1 MMTNKDLR
9 RFARERWRKFW
20 PTVLAAFV
28 LLFSVYIA
36 LAMGFSFVLSPFL
49 LTSFLPGIEEL
60 RRGISLSISGILLA
74 LLGFVLVM
82 YLIITSFSILYMALK
97 SIRGQKLS
105 PFDIFYTLRPEN
117 YPMQLRVLAYSLLY
131 TAIPWLFSFMTFFL
145 FGSSANNPI
154 LSMAEEVFFNVLIG
168 VFLMFFLCTPFL
180 LLETK
185 SIGLIDAMKKSAE
198 WMKPER
204 ARFFRHVLY
213 FLGLRLIANVLAE
226 MWGYIL
232 ENSILPGFFLMCFFL
247 LFLSPYYILVQA
259 AFYQD
264 ILSKKKTEQERS
276 EVQSGA
282 QEEREEETQAA
293 VEAETKEEPG
303 LVVEEERKAES
314 PEFEANPKPEVE
326 PKPEADVEPQAA
338 VEAEPKEEPGLA
350 VEEEP
355 EEEPKTAV
363 AGEAEEEVQTIVEA
377 EDKAVSGEVSDEEP
391 KATAE
396 KELREDPKKEAKG
409 KPEEEPKEELSFEEA
424 RKRYTD
430 YKEEEE
436 S

>member
-1 MMTNKDLR
+1 MMKNKDLR

-74 LLGFVLVM
+74 LLVFVLVM

-117 YPMQLRVLAYSLLY
+117 YPMQIRILAYSLLY
-131 TAIPWLFSFMTFFL
+131 TAIPWLFSLLTFFL
-145 FGSSANNPI
+145 FGSSANNSV
-154 LSMAEEVFFNVLIG
+154 LSMLEEVFFNVVIG

-185 SIGLIDAMKKSAE
+185 SMGLIDAMKKSAE

-232 ENSILPGFFLMCFFL
+232 ENSILPGFFLMAFFL

-264 ILSKKKTEQERS
+264 ILSKKKMEQERS
-276 EVQSGA
+276 EVQS
-282 QEEREEETQAA
+282 
-293 VEAETKEEPG
+293 EA
-303 LVVEEERKAES
+303 
-314 PEFEANPKPEVE
+314 EVE
-326 PKPEADVEPQAA
+326 PQVA
-338 VEAEPKEEPGLA
+338 VAEEI
-350 VEEEP
+350 

-363 AGEAEEEVQTIVEA
+363 EEESKEEVQTIVEV
-377 EDKAVSGEVSDEEP
+377 EDKAVPEETSQEASKETSKETSETEPREVPKEEP
-391 KATAE
+391 K
-396 KELREDPKKEAKG
+396 KES
-409 KPEEEPKEELSFEEA
+409 EEEPKEELSFEEA

>member
-74 LLGFVLVM
+74 LLVFVLVM

-117 YPMQLRVLAYSLLY
+117 YPMQIRILTYSLLY
-131 TAIPWLFSFMTFFL
+131 TAIPWLFSLLTFFL
-145 FGSSANNPI
+145 FGSSANNSI
-154 LSMAEEVFFNVLIG
+154 LSMLEEVFFNVVIG

-185 SIGLIDAMKKSAE
+185 SMGLIDAMKKSAE

-264 ILSKKKTEQERS
+264 ILSKKKMQEEERMAGAPESEADPKPEVELKSEADPKPEVELKSEADPKS
-276 EVQSGA
+276 EVELKSEA
-282 QEEREEETQAA
+282 DVESQAA
-293 VEAETKEEPG
+293 VEAETKE
-303 LVVEEERKAES
+303 
-314 PEFEANPKPEVE
+314 
-326 PKPEADVEPQAA
+326 D
-338 VEAEPKEEPGLA
+338 PGLA
-350 VEEEP
+350 VEAEP
-355 EEEPKTAV
+355 EEEPKA
-363 AGEAEEEVQTIVEA
+363 A
-377 EDKAVSGEVSDEEP
+377 
-391 KATAE
+391 AE
-396 KELREDPKKEAKG
+396 KELREDPKKEAKE

>member
-131 TAIPWLFSFMTFFL
+131 TAIPWIFSLMTFFL

-232 ENSILPGFFLMCFFL
+232 ENSILPGFFLMFFFL

-282 QEEREEETQAA
+282 QEEREEEPQAA
-293 VEAETKEEPG
+293 VEAETKEESG

-314 PEFEANPKPEVE
+314 PEFEVE
-326 PKPEADVEPQAA
+326 PKPEAELKSEADVEPQAA
-338 VEAEPKEEPGLA
+338 VEAETKEDPGLA
-350 VEEEP
+350 VEAEA
-355 EEEPKTAV
+355 EEEPKA
-363 AGEAEEEVQTIVEA
+363 AIEA
-377 EDKAVSGEVSDEEP
+377 EDKAVPGEVSEEEP

-396 KELREDPKKEAKG
+396 KELREDPKKEAKE

>member
-1 MMTNKDLR
+1 MMKNKDLR

-74 LLGFVLVM
+74 LLVFVLVM

-117 YPMQLRVLAYSLLY
+117 YPMQIRILAYSLLY
-131 TAIPWLFSFMTFFL
+131 TAIPWLFSLLAFFL
-145 FGSSANNPI
+145 FGSSANNSI
-154 LSMAEEVFFNVLIG
+154 LSMLEEVFFNVVIG

-276 EVQSGA
+276 EVQPEA
-282 QEEREEETQAA
+282 QEEREEE
-293 VEAETKEEPG
+293 PG
-303 LVVEEERKAES
+303 LVAEEERKAGAPES
-314 PEFEANPKPEVE
+314 EAE
-326 PKPEADVEPQAA
+326 PKPEAEVEPQVA
-338 VEAEPKEEPGLA
+338 VAEEI
-350 VEEEP
+350 

-363 AGEAEEEVQTIVEA
+363 EEESKEEVQTIVEV
-377 EDKAVSGEVSDEEP
+377 EDKAVPEETSQEAS
-391 KATAE
+391 KETSKETAE
-396 KELREDPKKEAKG
+396 KELREDPKKEAKE
-409 KPEEEPKEELSFEEA
+409 KPDEEPKEELSFEEA

>member
-74 LLGFVLVM
+74 LLVFVLVM

-117 YPMQLRVLAYSLLY
+117 YPMQIRILAYSLLY
-131 TAIPWLFSFMTFFL
+131 TAIPWLFSLLTFFL
-145 FGSSANNPI
+145 FGSSANNSV
-154 LSMAEEVFFNVLIG
+154 LSMLEEVFFNVVIG

-185 SIGLIDAMKKSAE
+185 SMGLIDAMKKSAE

-232 ENSILPGFFLMCFFL
+232 ENSILPGFFLMFFFL
-247 LFLSPYYILVQA
+247 FFLSPYYILVQA

-264 ILSKKKTEQERS
+264 ILSKKKM
-276 EVQSGA
+276 
-282 QEEREEETQAA
+282 QEEERMAGAPESEADPKPEVELKSEADPKSEAELKSEADVESQAA
-293 VEAETKEEPG
+293 VEAETKEDLG
-303 LVVEEERKAES
+303 LVVE
-314 PEFEANPKPEVE
+314 VE
-326 PKPEADVEPQAA
+326 P
-338 VEAEPKEEPGLA
+338 EEESKTA
-350 VEEEP
+350 VEEESK
-355 EEEPKTAV
+355 EVVQAV
-363 AGEAEEEVQTIVEA
+363 VEA
-377 EDKAVSGEVSDEEP
+377 EDKAVPEETSQEESKEVSETEPREVSKEE
-391 KATAE
+391 
-396 KELREDPKKEAKG
+396 PKKEA
-409 KPEEEPKEELSFEEA
+409 EEEPKEELSFEEA

>member
-74 LLGFVLVM
+74 LLVFVLVM

-117 YPMQLRVLAYSLLY
+117 YPMQIRILTYSLLY
-131 TAIPWLFSFMTFFL
+131 TAIPWLFSLLTFFL
-145 FGSSANNPI
+145 FGSSANNSI
-154 LSMAEEVFFNVLIG
+154 LSMLEEVFFNVVIG

-185 SIGLIDAMKKSAE
+185 SMGLSDA
-198 WMKPER
+198 MKPER

-264 ILSKKKTEQERS
+264 ILSKKKMEQERS
-276 EVQSGA
+276 EVQPEA
-282 QEEREEETQAA
+282 QKEREEE
-293 VEAETKEEPG
+293 PG
-303 LVVEEERKAES
+303 LIAEEERKAGAPES
-314 PEFEANPKPEVE
+314 EAE

-338 VEAEPKEEPGLA
+338 VEAEA
-350 VEEEP
+350 Q
-355 EEEPKTAV
+355 EEPKTAV
-363 AGEAEEEVQTIVEA
+363 EGESKEEVQVVVET
-377 EDKAVSGEVSDEEP
+377 EDKAVPEETLQEDFKEVSETEPREVPKEE
-391 KATAE
+391 
-396 KELREDPKKEAKG
+396 LKKES
-409 KPEEEPKEELSFEEA
+409 EEEPKEELSFEEA

>member
-105 PFDIFYTLRPEN
+105 PFDIFYTLRPEK

-131 TAIPWLFSFMTFFL
+131 TAIPWLFSLMTFFL

-232 ENSILPGFFLMCFFL
+232 ENSILPGFFLMFFFL

-264 ILSKKKTEQERS
+264 ILSKKKMEQERS
-276 EVQSGA
+276 EAQS
-282 QEEREEETQAA
+282 
-293 VEAETKEEPG
+293 
-303 LVVEEERKAES
+303 
-314 PEFEANPKPEVE
+314 
-326 PKPEADVEPQAA
+326 EADVEPQAA
-338 VEAEPKEEPGLA
+338 VEAEA
-350 VEEEP
+350 Q
-355 EEEPKTAV
+355 EEPKTAV
-363 AGEAEEEVQTIVEA
+363 EGESKEEVQVVVET
-377 EDKAVSGEVSDEEP
+377 EDKAVPEETLQEDFKEVSETEPREVPKEE
-391 KATAE
+391 
-396 KELREDPKKEAKG
+396 LKKES
-409 KPEEEPKEELSFEEA
+409 EEEPKEELSFEEA

>member
-1 MMTNKDLR
+1 MMKNKDLR

-74 LLGFVLVM
+74 LLVFVLVM

-145 FGSSANNPI
+145 FGSSANNSI
-154 LSMAEEVFFNVLIG
+154 LSIAEEVFFNVLIG

-213 FLGLRLIANVLAE
+213 FLGLRLVANVLAE

-232 ENSILPGFFLMCFFL
+232 ENSILPGFFLMAFFL

-276 EVQSGA
+276 EVQPEA
-282 QEEREEETQAA
+282 QEEREEE
-293 VEAETKEEPG
+293 PG
-303 LVVEEERKAES
+303 LVAEEERKAGAPES
-314 PEFEANPKPEVE
+314 
-326 PKPEADVEPQAA
+326 
-338 VEAEPKEEPGLA
+338 EAEPKVAIETETQ
-350 VEEEP
+350 
-355 EEEPKTAV
+355 EEPKTAV
-363 AGEAEEEVQTIVEA
+363 EGESKEEVQAVVEA
-377 EDKAVSGEVSDEEP
+377 EDKAVPGEVSDEEP
-391 KATAE
+391 KATSE
-396 KELREDPKKEAKG
+396 TEPREVPKEELKKKS
-409 KPEEEPKEELSFEEA
+409 EEEPKEELSFEEA

>member
-28 LLFSVYIA
+28 LLFSIYIA

-74 LLGFVLVM
+74 LLVFVLVM

-117 YPMQLRVLAYSLLY
+117 YPMQIRILAYSLLY
-131 TAIPWLFSFMTFFL
+131 TAIPWLFSLLTFFL
-145 FGSSANNPI
+145 FGSSANNSI
-154 LSMAEEVFFNVLIG
+154 LSMLEEVFFNVVIG

-185 SIGLIDAMKKSAE
+185 SMGLIDAMKKSAE

-232 ENSILPGFFLMCFFL
+232 ENSILPGFFLMFFFL

-276 EVQSGA
+276 EVQPEA
-282 QEEREEETQAA
+282 QEEREEE
-293 VEAETKEEPG
+293 PG
-303 LVVEEERKAES
+303 LIAEEERKAGAPES
-314 PEFEANPKPEVE
+314 EAE
-326 PKPEADVEPQAA
+326 PKPEAEVEPQVV
-338 VEAEPKEEPGLA
+338 VE
-350 VEEEP
+350 
-355 EEEPKTAV
+355 T
-363 AGEAEEEVQTIVEA
+363 
-377 EDKAVSGEVSDEEP
+377 EDKAVPEETLQEAS
-391 KATAE
+391 KETSKE
-396 KELREDPKKEAKG
+396 TSETELREDPKKEAKE

>member
-105 PFDIFYTLRPEN
+105 PFDIFYTLRPEK

-131 TAIPWLFSFMTFFL
+131 TAIPWLFSLMTFFL

-232 ENSILPGFFLMCFFL
+232 ENSILPGFFLMFFFL

-264 ILSKKKTEQERS
+264 ILSKKKMEQERS
-276 EVQSGA
+276 EVQPEA
-282 QEEREEETQAA
+282 QEEREEDPQAA
-293 VEAETKEEPG
+293 VEEETKEEPE

-314 PEFEANPKPEVE
+314 PEFEVEPKPEVE
-326 PKPEADVEPQAA
+326 LKSEVDPKPEVELKSEADPKSEVELKSEADVESQAA
-338 VEAEPKEEPGLA
+338 VEEETKEDPGLA
-350 VEEEP
+350 V
-355 EEEPKTAV
+355 
-363 AGEAEEEVQTIVEA
+363 
-377 EDKAVSGEVSDEEP
+377 
-391 KATAE
+391 
-396 KELREDPKKEAKG
+396 
-409 KPEEEPKEELSFEEA
+409 EEEPKEELSFEEA

>member
-74 LLGFVLVM
+74 LLVFVLVM

-117 YPMQLRVLAYSLLY
+117 YPMQIRILAYSLLY
-131 TAIPWLFSFMTFFL
+131 TAIPWLFSLLTFFL
-145 FGSSANNPI
+145 FGSSANNSI
-154 LSMAEEVFFNVLIG
+154 LSMLEEVFFNVVIG

-185 SIGLIDAMKKSAE
+185 SMGLIDAMKKSAE

-264 ILSKKKTEQERS
+264 ILSKKKMEQERS
-276 EVQSGA
+276 EVQPEA
-282 QEEREEETQAA
+282 QKEREEE
-293 VEAETKEEPG
+293 PG
-303 LVVEEERKAES
+303 LIAEEERKAGAPES
-314 PEFEANPKPEVE
+314 EAE
-326 PKPEADVEPQAA
+326 PKPEAEVEPQVA
-338 VEAEPKEEPGLA
+338 VAEEI
-350 VEEEP
+350 

-363 AGEAEEEVQTIVEA
+363 EEESKEEVQTIVEV
-377 EDKAVSGEVSDEEP
+377 EDKAVPEETSQEASKETSKETSETEPREVPKEEP
-391 KATAE
+391 K
-396 KELREDPKKEAKG
+396 KES
-409 KPEEEPKEELSFEEA
+409 EEEPKEELSFEEA

>member
-74 LLGFVLVM
+74 LLGFVLLM

-131 TAIPWLFSFMTFFL
+131 TAIPWLFSLMTFFL

-185 SIGLIDAMKKSAE
+185 TIGLIDAMKKSAE

-204 ARFFRHVLY
+204 TRFFRHVLY

-232 ENSILPGFFLMCFFL
+232 ENSILPGFFLMFFFL

-264 ILSKKKTEQERS
+264 ILSKKKMQ
-276 EVQSGA
+276 
-282 QEEREEETQAA
+282 
-293 VEAETKEEPG
+293 
-303 LVVEEERKAES
+303 EEERMVGGPESEAE
-314 PEFEANPKPEVE
+314 PKPEVE
-326 PKPEADVEPQAA
+326 LKSEADVEPQAA
-338 VEAEPKEEPGLA
+338 VEAEPKDDPGLV
-350 VEEEP
+350 VEAEP
-355 EEEPKTAV
+355 EEEPKA
-363 AGEAEEEVQTIVEA
+363 AIEA
-377 EDKAVSGEVSDEEP
+377 EDKAVPGEVSDEEP

-396 KELREDPKKEAKG
+396 KELREDPKKEAKE

>member
-105 PFDIFYTLRPEN
+105 PFDIFFTLRPEN

-145 FGSSANNPI
+145 FGSSANNSI
-154 LSMAEEVFFNVLIG
+154 LSMLEEVFFNVVIG

-185 SIGLIDAMKKSAE
+185 SMGLIDAMKKSAE

-264 ILSKKKTEQERS
+264 ILSKKKMEQERS
-276 EVQSGA
+276 EVQPEA
-282 QEEREEETQAA
+282 QKEREEE
-293 VEAETKEEPG
+293 PG
-303 LVVEEERKAES
+303 LIAEEERKAGAPES
-314 PEFEANPKPEVE
+314 EAE
-326 PKPEADVEPQAA
+326 PKPEAEVEPQVA
-338 VEAEPKEEPGLA
+338 VAEEI
-350 VEEEP
+350 

-363 AGEAEEEVQTIVEA
+363 EEESKEEVQTIVEV
-377 EDKAVSGEVSDEEP
+377 EDKAVPEETSQEASKETSKETSETEPREVPKEEP
-391 KATAE
+391 K
-396 KELREDPKKEAKG
+396 KES
-409 KPEEEPKEELSFEEA
+409 EEEPKEELSFEEA

>member
-74 LLGFVLVM
+74 LLVFVLVM

-131 TAIPWLFSFMTFFL
+131 TAIPWLFSLLTFFL
-145 FGSSANNPI
+145 FGSSANSPI
-154 LSMAEEVFFNVLIG
+154 LSIAEEVFFNVVIG

-185 SIGLIDAMKKSAE
+185 SMGLIDAMKKSAE

-232 ENSILPGFFLMCFFL
+232 ENSILPGFFLMFFFL

-264 ILSKKKTEQERS
+264 ILSKKKMEQERS
-276 EVQSGA
+276 EAQSEA
-282 QEEREEETQAA
+282 QEEREEE
-293 VEAETKEEPG
+293 PG
-303 LVVEEERKAES
+303 LVAEEERKAGAPES
-314 PEFEANPKPEVE
+314 EAE
-326 PKPEADVEPQAA
+326 PKPEAEVEPQVA
-338 VEAEPKEEPGLA
+338 VAEEI
-350 VEEEP
+350 

-363 AGEAEEEVQTIVEA
+363 EEESKEEVQTIVEV
-377 EDKAVSGEVSDEEP
+377 EDKAVPEETSQEESKEVSETEPREVSKEE
-391 KATAE
+391 
-396 KELREDPKKEAKG
+396 PKKEA
-409 KPEEEPKEELSFEEA
+409 EEEPKEELSFEEA

>member
-1 MMTNKDLR
+1 MKNKDLR

-117 YPMQLRVLAYSLLY
+117 YPMQIRILAYSLLY
-131 TAIPWLFSFMTFFL
+131 TAIPWLFSLLTFFL
-145 FGSSANNPI
+145 FGSSANNSI
-154 LSMAEEVFFNVLIG
+154 LSMLEEVFFNVVIG

-185 SIGLIDAMKKSAE
+185 SMGLIDAMKKSAE

-232 ENSILPGFFLMCFFL
+232 ENSILPGFFLMFFFL

-264 ILSKKKTEQERS
+264 ILSKKKMEQERS
-276 EVQSGA
+276 EVQPEA
-282 QEEREEETQAA
+282 QEEREEE
-293 VEAETKEEPG
+293 PG
-303 LVVEEERKAES
+303 LVAEEERKAGAPES
-314 PEFEANPKPEVE
+314 
-326 PKPEADVEPQAA
+326 
-338 VEAEPKEEPGLA
+338 EAEPKVAIETETQ
-350 VEEEP
+350 
-355 EEEPKTAV
+355 EEPKTAV
-363 AGEAEEEVQTIVEA
+363 EEESKEVVQAVVEA
-377 EDKAVSGEVSDEEP
+377 EDKAVPEETSQEASKEIAETEPREVPKEEP
-391 KATAE
+391 K
-396 KELREDPKKEAKG
+396 KES
-409 KPEEEPKEELSFEEA
+409 EEEPKEELSFEEA

>member
-1 MMTNKDLR
+1 MMKNKDLR

-74 LLGFVLVM
+74 LLVFVLVM

-131 TAIPWLFSFMTFFL
+131 TAIPWLFSLLTFFL
-145 FGSSANNPI
+145 FGSSANNSI

-180 LLETK
+180 LLESK

-232 ENSILPGFFLMCFFL
+232 ENSILPGFFLMFFFL
-247 LFLSPYYILVQA
+247 FFLSPYYILVQA

-264 ILSKKKTEQERS
+264 ILSKKKMEQERS
-276 EVQSGA
+276 EAQS
-282 QEEREEETQAA
+282 
-293 VEAETKEEPG
+293 
-303 LVVEEERKAES
+303 
-314 PEFEANPKPEVE
+314 
-326 PKPEADVEPQAA
+326 EADVEPRAA
-338 VEAEPKEEPGLA
+338 VAEEIQ
-350 VEEEP
+350 
-355 EEEPKTAV
+355 EEPKTAV
-363 AGEAEEEVQTIVEA
+363 EGESKEEVQVVVEA
-377 EDKAVSGEVSDEEP
+377 EDKAVPEETSQEDFKEVSETELREVPKEESKKELKKEFEEEP
-391 KATAE
+391 KE
-396 KELREDPKKEAKG
+396 ELKKES
-409 KPEEEPKEELSFEEA
+409 EEEPKEELSFEEA

>member
-74 LLGFVLVM
+74 LLVFVLVM

-145 FGSSANNPI
+145 FGSSANNSI

-185 SIGLIDAMKKSAE
+185 SMGLIDAMKKSAE

-213 FLGLRLIANVLAE
+213 FLGLRLIANVLGE

-232 ENSILPGFFLMCFFL
+232 ENSILPGFFLMFFFL

-276 EVQSGA
+276 DVQS
-282 QEEREEETQAA
+282 
-293 VEAETKEEPG
+293 EA
-303 LVVEEERKAES
+303 
-314 PEFEANPKPEVE
+314 EVE
-326 PKPEADVEPQAA
+326 PQVA
-338 VEAEPKEEPGLA
+338 VAEEI
-350 VEEEP
+350 

-363 AGEAEEEVQTIVEA
+363 EEESKEEVQTIVEV
-377 EDKAVSGEVSDEEP
+377 EDKAVPEETSQEESKEVSETEPREVSKEE
-391 KATAE
+391 
-396 KELREDPKKEAKG
+396 PKKEAEEEPK
-409 KPEEEPKEELSFEEA
+409 KESEEEPKEELSFEEA

>member
-36 LAMGFSFVLSPFL
+36 LAM
-49 LTSFLPGIEEL
+49 SFLPGIEEL

-105 PFDIFYTLRPEN
+105 PFDIFFTLRPEN

-145 FGSSANNPI
+145 FGSSANNSI

-232 ENSILPGFFLMCFFL
+232 ENSILPGFFLMSFFL

-264 ILSKKKTEQERS
+264 ILSKKKMQ
-276 EVQSGA
+276 
-282 QEEREEETQAA
+282 
-293 VEAETKEEPG
+293 
-303 LVVEEERKAES
+303 EEERMAGAPES
-314 PEFEANPKPEVE
+314 EADPKPEVE
-326 PKPEADVEPQAA
+326 LKSETDPKPEV
-338 VEAEPKEEPGLA
+338 
-350 VEEEP
+350 
-355 EEEPKTAV
+355 
-363 AGEAEEEVQTIVEA
+363 
-377 EDKAVSGEVSDEEP
+377 
-391 KATAE
+391 
-396 KELREDPKKEAKG
+396 
-409 KPEEEPKEELSFEEA
+409 
-424 RKRYTD
+424 
-430 YKEEEE
+430 
-436 S
+436 

>member
-74 LLGFVLVM
+74 LLVFVLVM

-117 YPMQLRVLAYSLLY
+117 YPMQIRILTYSLLY
-131 TAIPWLFSFMTFFL
+131 TAIPWLFSLLTFFL
-145 FGSSANNPI
+145 FGSSANNSI
-154 LSMAEEVFFNVLIG
+154 LSMLEEVFFNVVIG

-185 SIGLIDAMKKSAE
+185 SMGLIDAMKKSAE

-264 ILSKKKTEQERS
+264 ILSKKKMEQERS
-276 EVQSGA
+276 EVQPEA
-282 QEEREEETQAA
+282 QKEREEE
-293 VEAETKEEPG
+293 PG
-303 LVVEEERKAES
+303 LIAEEERKAGAPES
-314 PEFEANPKPEVE
+314 EAE
-326 PKPEADVEPQAA
+326 PKPEAEVEPQVA
-338 VEAEPKEEPGLA
+338 VAEEI
-350 VEEEP
+350 

-363 AGEAEEEVQTIVEA
+363 EEESKEVVQAVVEA
-377 EDKAVSGEVSDEEP
+377 EDKAVPEETSQEASKEIAETELREVPKEEP
-391 KATAE
+391 K
-396 KELREDPKKEAKG
+396 KES
-409 KPEEEPKEELSFEEA
+409 EEEPKEELSFEEA

>member
-1 MMTNKDLR
+1 MMKNKDLR

-74 LLGFVLVM
+74 LLVFVLVM

-117 YPMQLRVLAYSLLY
+117 YPMQIRILTYSLLY
-131 TAIPWLFSFMTFFL
+131 TAIPWLFSLLTFFL
-145 FGSSANNPI
+145 FGSSANNSI
-154 LSMAEEVFFNVLIG
+154 LSMLEEVFFNVVIG

-185 SIGLIDAMKKSAE
+185 SMGLIDAMKKSAE

-264 ILSKKKTEQERS
+264 ILSKKKMEQERS
-276 EVQSGA
+276 EVQPEA
-282 QEEREEETQAA
+282 QKEREEE
-293 VEAETKEEPG
+293 PG
-303 LVVEEERKAES
+303 LIAEEERKAGAPES
-314 PEFEANPKPEVE
+314 EAE
-326 PKPEADVEPQAA
+326 PKPEAEVEPQVA
-338 VEAEPKEEPGLA
+338 VAEEI
-350 VEEEP
+350 

-363 AGEAEEEVQTIVEA
+363 EEESKEEVQTIVEA
-377 EDKAVSGEVSDEEP
+377 EDKAVPEETSQEASKETSKETSETEPREVPKEEP
-391 KATAE
+391 K
-396 KELREDPKKEAKG
+396 KES
-409 KPEEEPKEELSFEEA
+409 EEEPKEELSFEEA

>member
-117 YPMQLRVLAYSLLY
+117 YPMQIRILAYSLLY
-131 TAIPWLFSFMTFFL
+131 TAIPWLFSLLTFFL
-145 FGSSANNPI
+145 FGSSANNSI
-154 LSMAEEVFFNVLIG
+154 LSMLEEVFFNVVIG

-185 SIGLIDAMKKSAE
+185 SMGLIDAMKKSAE

-232 ENSILPGFFLMCFFL
+232 ENSILPGFFLMFFFL

-264 ILSKKKTEQERS
+264 ILSKKKMEQERS
-276 EVQSGA
+276 EVQSEA
-282 QEEREEETQAA
+282 QEEREEE
-293 VEAETKEEPG
+293 PG
-303 LVVEEERKAES
+303 LVAEEERKAGAPES
-314 PEFEANPKPEVE
+314 EAEVE
-326 PKPEADVEPQAA
+326 PQVA
-338 VEAEPKEEPGLA
+338 VAEEI
-350 VEEEP
+350 

-363 AGEAEEEVQTIVEA
+363 EEESKEEVQEVVEA
-377 EDKAVSGEVSDEEP
+377 EDKAVPEETSQEASKETSKETSETEPREVPKEEP
-391 KATAE
+391 K
-396 KELREDPKKEAKG
+396 KES
-409 KPEEEPKEELSFEEA
+409 EEEPKEELSFEEA

>member
-131 TAIPWLFSFMTFFL
+131 TAIPWLFSLMTFFL

-232 ENSILPGFFLMCFFL
+232 ENSILPGFFLMFFFL

-264 ILSKKKTEQERS
+264 ILSKKKM
-276 EVQSGA
+276 
-282 QEEREEETQAA
+282 QEEERMAGASESEADPKPEVELKSEADPKSEAELKSEADVESQAA
-293 VEAETKEEPG
+293 VEAETKEDLG
-303 LVVEEERKAES
+303 LVVE
-314 PEFEANPKPEVE
+314 V
-326 PKPEADVEPQAA
+326 
-338 VEAEPKEEPGLA
+338 
-350 VEEEP
+350 EP
-355 EEEPKTAV
+355 EEEPKA
-363 AGEAEEEVQTIVEA
+363 AIEA
-377 EDKAVSGEVSDEEP
+377 EDKAVPGEVSDEEP

-396 KELREDPKKEAKG
+396 KELREAPKKEAKE

>member
-1 MMTNKDLR
+1 MMKNKDLR

-74 LLGFVLVM
+74 LLVFVLVM

-145 FGSSANNPI
+145 FGSSANNSI

-232 ENSILPGFFLMCFFL
+232 ENSILPGFFLMFFFL

-264 ILSKKKTEQERS
+264 ILSKKKMEQERS
-276 EVQSGA
+276 EVQPEA
-282 QEEREEETQAA
+282 QEEREEE
-293 VEAETKEEPG
+293 PG
-303 LVVEEERKAES
+303 LIAEEERKAGAPES
-314 PEFEANPKPEVE
+314 EAE
-326 PKPEADVEPQAA
+326 PKPEAEVEPQA
-338 VEAEPKEEPGLA
+338 V
-350 VEEEP
+350 
-355 EEEPKTAV
+355 
-363 AGEAEEEVQTIVEA
+363 VEA
-377 EDKAVSGEVSDEEP
+377 EDKAVPEETSQEESKEVSETEPREVSKEE
-391 KATAE
+391 
-396 KELREDPKKEAKG
+396 PKKEA
-409 KPEEEPKEELSFEEA
+409 EEEPKEELSFEEA

>member
-1 MMTNKDLR
+1 MMKNKDLR

-145 FGSSANNPI
+145 FGSSANNSI

-232 ENSILPGFFLMCFFL
+232 ENSILPGFFLMFFFL

-264 ILSKKKTEQERS
+264 ILSKKKMEQERS
-276 EVQSGA
+276 EVQPEA
-282 QEEREEETQAA
+282 QEEREEE
-293 VEAETKEEPG
+293 PG
-303 LVVEEERKAES
+303 LIAEEERKAGAPES
-314 PEFEANPKPEVE
+314 EAE
-326 PKPEADVEPQAA
+326 PKPEAEVEPQA
-338 VEAEPKEEPGLA
+338 V
-350 VEEEP
+350 
-355 EEEPKTAV
+355 
-363 AGEAEEEVQTIVEA
+363 VEA
-377 EDKAVSGEVSDEEP
+377 EDKAVPEETSQEESKEVSETEPREVSKEE
-391 KATAE
+391 
-396 KELREDPKKEAKG
+396 PKKEA
-409 KPEEEPKEELSFEEA
+409 EEEPKEELSFEEA

>member
-28 LLFSVYIA
+28 LLFSIYIA

-117 YPMQLRVLAYSLLY
+117 YPMQIRILAYSLLY
-131 TAIPWLFSFMTFFL
+131 TAIPWLFSLLTFFL
-145 FGSSANNPI
+145 FGSSANNSI
-154 LSMAEEVFFNVLIG
+154 LSMLEEVFFNVVIG

-185 SIGLIDAMKKSAE
+185 SMGLIDAMKKSAE

-232 ENSILPGFFLMCFFL
+232 ENSILPGFFLMFFFL

-264 ILSKKKTEQERS
+264 ILSKKKMEQERS
-276 EVQSGA
+276 EVQSEA
-282 QEEREEETQAA
+282 QEEREEE
-293 VEAETKEEPG
+293 PG
-303 LVVEEERKAES
+303 LVAEEERKAGAPES
-314 PEFEANPKPEVE
+314 
-326 PKPEADVEPQAA
+326 
-338 VEAEPKEEPGLA
+338 EAEPKVAIETETQ
-350 VEEEP
+350 
-355 EEEPKTAV
+355 EEPKTAV
-363 AGEAEEEVQTIVEA
+363 EGESKEEVQVVVET
-377 EDKAVSGEVSDEEP
+377 EDKAVPEETLQEDFKEVSETEPREVSKEEH
-391 KATAE
+391 
-396 KELREDPKKEAKG
+396 KKES
-409 KPEEEPKEELSFEEA
+409 EEEPKEELSFEEA

>member
-1 MMTNKDLR
+1 MMKNKDLR

-74 LLGFVLVM
+74 LLVFVLVM

-145 FGSSANNPI
+145 FGSSANNSI

-264 ILSKKKTEQERS
+264 ILSKKKMEQERS
-276 EVQSGA
+276 EVQSEA
-282 QEEREEETQAA
+282 QEEREED
-293 VEAETKEEPG
+293 PG
-303 LVVEEERKAES
+303 LVAEEERKAE
-314 PEFEANPKPEVE
+314 AEVE
-326 PKPEADVEPQAA
+326 PQVA
-338 VEAEPKEEPGLA
+338 VAEEI
-350 VEEEP
+350 

-363 AGEAEEEVQTIVEA
+363 EEESKEVVQAVVEA
-377 EDKAVSGEVSDEEP
+377 EDKAVPEETSQEASKEIAETEPREVPKEEP
-391 KATAE
+391 K
-396 KELREDPKKEAKG
+396 KES
-409 KPEEEPKEELSFEEA
+409 EEEPKEELSFEEA

>member
-131 TAIPWLFSFMTFFL
+131 TAIPWLFSLMTFFL

-154 LSMAEEVFFNVLIG
+154 LSMVEEVFFNVLIG

-185 SIGLIDAMKKSAE
+185 SMGLIDAMKKSAE

-232 ENSILPGFFLMCFFL
+232 ENSILPGFFLMFFFL
-247 LFLSPYYILVQA
+247 FFLSPYYILVQA

-264 ILSKKKTEQERS
+264 ILSKKKMEQERS
-276 EVQSGA
+276 EAQSEA
-282 QEEREEETQAA
+282 QEEREED
-293 VEAETKEEPG
+293 PG
-303 LVVEEERKAES
+303 LVAEEERKAEA
-314 PEFEANPKPEVE
+314 PESEAE
-326 PKPEADVEPQAA
+326 VEPQAA
-338 VEAEPKEEPGLA
+338 VEAEA
-350 VEEEP
+350 Q
-355 EEEPKTAV
+355 EEPKTAV
-363 AGEAEEEVQTIVEA
+363 EGESKEEPQVVVET
-377 EDKAVSGEVSDEEP
+377 EDKAVPEETLQEDFKEVSETEPREIPKEES
-391 KATAE
+391 KKE
-396 KELREDPKKEAKG
+396 SEEESKKELKKES
-409 KPEEEPKEELSFEEA
+409 EEEPKEELSFEEA

>member
-74 LLGFVLVM
+74 LLVFVLVM

-117 YPMQLRVLAYSLLY
+117 YPMQIRILTYSLLY
-131 TAIPWLFSFMTFFL
+131 TAIPWLFSLLTFFL
-145 FGSSANNPI
+145 FGSSANNSI
-154 LSMAEEVFFNVLIG
+154 LSMLEEVFFNVVIG

-185 SIGLIDAMKKSAE
+185 SMGLIDAMKKSAE

-264 ILSKKKTEQERS
+264 ILSKKKMEQERS
-276 EVQSGA
+276 EVQPEA
-282 QEEREEETQAA
+282 QKEREEE
-293 VEAETKEEPG
+293 PG
-303 LVVEEERKAES
+303 LIAEEERKAGAPES
-314 PEFEANPKPEVE
+314 EAE
-326 PKPEADVEPQAA
+326 PKPEAEVEPQVA
-338 VEAEPKEEPGLA
+338 VAEEI
-350 VEEEP
+350 

-363 AGEAEEEVQTIVEA
+363 EEESKEEVQTIVEA
-377 EDKAVSGEVSDEEP
+377 EDKAVPEETSQEASKETSKETSETEPREVPKEEP
-391 KATAE
+391 K
-396 KELREDPKKEAKG
+396 KES
-409 KPEEEPKEELSFEEA
+409 EEEPKEELSFEEA

>member
-1 MMTNKDLR
+1 MMKNKDLR

-117 YPMQLRVLAYSLLY
+117 YPMQIRILAYSLLY
-131 TAIPWLFSFMTFFL
+131 TAIPWLFSLLTFFL
-145 FGSSANNPI
+145 FGSSANNSI
-154 LSMAEEVFFNVLIG
+154 LSMLEEVFFNVVIG

-232 ENSILPGFFLMCFFL
+232 ENSILPGFFLMFFFL

-276 EVQSGA
+276 EVQPEA
-282 QEEREEETQAA
+282 QEEREEE
-293 VEAETKEEPG
+293 PG
-303 LVVEEERKAES
+303 LIAEEERKAGAPES
-314 PEFEANPKPEVE
+314 
-326 PKPEADVEPQAA
+326 
-338 VEAEPKEEPGLA
+338 EAEPKVAIETETQ
-350 VEEEP
+350 
-355 EEEPKTAV
+355 EEPKTAV
-363 AGEAEEEVQTIVEA
+363 EEESKEVVQAVVEA
-377 EDKAVSGEVSDEEP
+377 EDKAVPEETSQEESKEVSETEPREVSKEE
-391 KATAE
+391 
-396 KELREDPKKEAKG
+396 PKKEA
-409 KPEEEPKEELSFEEA
+409 EEEPKEELSFEEA

>member
-1 MMTNKDLR
+1 MMKNKDLR

-74 LLGFVLVM
+74 LLGFVLLM

-117 YPMQLRVLAYSLLY
+117 YPMQIRILAYSLLY
-131 TAIPWLFSFMTFFL
+131 TAIPWLFSLLTFFL
-145 FGSSANNPI
+145 FGSSANNSI
-154 LSMAEEVFFNVLIG
+154 LSMLEEVFFNVVIG

-185 SIGLIDAMKKSAE
+185 SMGLIDAMKKSAE

-232 ENSILPGFFLMCFFL
+232 ENSILPGFFLMFFFL

-264 ILSKKKTEQERS
+264 ILSKKKMEQERS
-276 EVQSGA
+276 EVQPEA
-282 QEEREEETQAA
+282 QEEREEE
-293 VEAETKEEPG
+293 PG
-303 LVVEEERKAES
+303 LIAEEERKAGAPES
-314 PEFEANPKPEVE
+314 EAE
-326 PKPEADVEPQAA
+326 PKPEAEVEPQVA
-338 VEAEPKEEPGLA
+338 VAEEI
-350 VEEEP
+350 
-355 EEEPKTAV
+355 EEEPK
-363 AGEAEEEVQTIVEA
+363 
-377 EDKAVSGEVSDEEP
+377 
-391 KATAE
+391 
-396 KELREDPKKEAKG
+396 KES
-409 KPEEEPKEELSFEEA
+409 EEEPKEELSFEEA

>member
-74 LLGFVLVM
+74 LLVFVLVM

-117 YPMQLRVLAYSLLY
+117 YPMQIRILTYSLLY
-131 TAIPWLFSFMTFFL
+131 TAIPWLFSLLTFFL
-145 FGSSANNPI
+145 FGSSANNSI
-154 LSMAEEVFFNVLIG
+154 LSMLEEVFFNVVIG

-185 SIGLIDAMKKSAE
+185 SMGLIDAMKKSAE

-264 ILSKKKTEQERS
+264 ILSKKKMEQERS
-276 EVQSGA
+276 EVQPEA
-282 QEEREEETQAA
+282 QKEREEE
-293 VEAETKEEPG
+293 PG
-303 LVVEEERKAES
+303 LIAEEERKAGAPES
-314 PEFEANPKPEVE
+314 EAE
-326 PKPEADVEPQAA
+326 PKPEAEVEPQVA
-338 VEAEPKEEPGLA
+338 VAEEI
-350 VEEEP
+350 

-363 AGEAEEEVQTIVEA
+363 EEESKEEVQTIVEV
-377 EDKAVSGEVSDEEP
+377 EDKAVPEETSQEASKETSKETSETEPREVPKEEP
-391 KATAE
+391 K
-396 KELREDPKKEAKG
+396 KES
-409 KPEEEPKEELSFEEA
+409 EEEPKEELSFEEA

>member
-1 MMTNKDLR
+1 MMKNKDLR

-117 YPMQLRVLAYSLLY
+117 YPMQIRILAYSLLY
-131 TAIPWLFSFMTFFL
+131 TAIPWLFSLLTFFL
-145 FGSSANNPI
+145 FGSSANNSI
-154 LSMAEEVFFNVLIG
+154 LSIAEEVFFNVVIG

-185 SIGLIDAMKKSAE
+185 SMGLIDAMKKSAE

-232 ENSILPGFFLMCFFL
+232 ENSILPGFFLMFFFL

-264 ILSKKKTEQERS
+264 ILSKKKMEQERS
-276 EVQSGA
+276 EVQSEA
-282 QEEREEETQAA
+282 QEEREEE
-293 VEAETKEEPG
+293 PG
-303 LVVEEERKAES
+303 LIAEEERKAGAPES
-314 PEFEANPKPEVE
+314 
-326 PKPEADVEPQAA
+326 
-338 VEAEPKEEPGLA
+338 EAEPKVAIETETQ
-350 VEEEP
+350 
-355 EEEPKTAV
+355 EEPKTAV
-363 AGEAEEEVQTIVEA
+363 EEESKEVVQAVVEA
-377 EDKAVSGEVSDEEP
+377 EDKAVPEETSQEASKEIAETEPREVPKEE
-391 KATAE
+391 
-396 KELREDPKKEAKG
+396 LKKKS
-409 KPEEEPKEELSFEEA
+409 EEEPKEELSFEEA

>member
-74 LLGFVLVM
+74 LLVFVLLM

-117 YPMQLRVLAYSLLY
+117 YPMQIRILAYSLLY
-131 TAIPWLFSFMTFFL
+131 TAIPWLFSLLTFFL
-145 FGSSANNPI
+145 FGSSANNSI
-154 LSMAEEVFFNVLIG
+154 LSMLEEVFFNVVIG

-198 WMKPER
+198 WMEPER

-232 ENSILPGFFLMCFFL
+232 ENSILPGFFLMFFFL

-264 ILSKKKTEQERS
+264 ILSKKKMEQERS
-276 EVQSGA
+276 EVQPEA
-282 QEEREEETQAA
+282 QEEREEDPQAA
-293 VEAETKEEPG
+293 VEEETKEEPE

-338 VEAEPKEEPGLA
+338 VEAETKEDSGLV
-350 VEEEP
+350 VEAEP
-355 EEEPKTAV
+355 EEEHKAV
-363 AGEAEEEVQTIVEA
+363 IEA
-377 EDKAVSGEVSDEEP
+377 EDKAVPGEVSDEEP

-396 KELREDPKKEAKG
+396 KELREDPKKEAKE

>member
-74 LLGFVLVM
+74 LLVFVLVM

-117 YPMQLRVLAYSLLY
+117 YPMQIRILTYSLLY
-131 TAIPWLFSFMTFFL
+131 TAIPWLFSLLTFFL
-145 FGSSANNPI
+145 FGSSANNSI
-154 LSMAEEVFFNVLIG
+154 LSMLEEVFFNVVIG

-185 SIGLIDAMKKSAE
+185 SMGLIDAMKKSAE

-264 ILSKKKTEQERS
+264 ILSKKKMEQERS
-276 EVQSGA
+276 EVQPEA
-282 QEEREEETQAA
+282 QKEREEE
-293 VEAETKEEPG
+293 PG
-303 LVVEEERKAES
+303 LIAEEERKAGAPES
-314 PEFEANPKPEVE
+314 EAE
-326 PKPEADVEPQAA
+326 PKPEAEVEPQVA
-338 VEAEPKEEPGLA
+338 VAEEI
-350 VEEEP
+350 

-363 AGEAEEEVQTIVEA
+363 EEESKEEVQTIVEV
-377 EDKAVSGEVSDEEP
+377 EDKAVPEETSQEASKETSETELREVPKEEP
-391 KATAE
+391 K
-396 KELREDPKKEAKG
+396 KES
-409 KPEEEPKEELSFEEA
+409 EEEPKEELSFEEA

>member
-1 MMTNKDLR
+1 MMKNKDLR

-117 YPMQLRVLAYSLLY
+117 YPMQIRILAYSLLY
-131 TAIPWLFSFMTFFL
+131 TAIPWLFSLLTFFL
-145 FGSSANNPI
+145 FGSSANNSI
-154 LSMAEEVFFNVLIG
+154 LSMLEEVFFNVVIG

-185 SIGLIDAMKKSAE
+185 SMGLIDAMKKSAE

-232 ENSILPGFFLMCFFL
+232 ENSILPGFFLMFFFL

-264 ILSKKKTEQERS
+264 ILSKKKMEQERS
-276 EVQSGA
+276 EVQPEA
-282 QEEREEETQAA
+282 QEEREEE
-293 VEAETKEEPG
+293 PG
-303 LVVEEERKAES
+303 LIAEEERKAGAPES
-314 PEFEANPKPEVE
+314 EAE
-326 PKPEADVEPQAA
+326 PKPEAEVEPQVA
-338 VEAEPKEEPGLA
+338 VAEEI
-350 VEEEP
+350 

-363 AGEAEEEVQTIVEA
+363 EEESKEEVQTIVEV
-377 EDKAVSGEVSDEEP
+377 EDKAVPEETSQEESKEVSETEPREVSKEE
-391 KATAE
+391 
-396 KELREDPKKEAKG
+396 PKKEAEEEPK
-409 KPEEEPKEELSFEEA
+409 KESEEEPKEELSFEEA

>member
-28 LLFSVYIA
+28 LLFSIYIA

-145 FGSSANNPI
+145 FGSSANNSI

-232 ENSILPGFFLMCFFL
+232 ENSILPGFFLMFFFL
-247 LFLSPYYILVQA
+247 FFLSPYYILVQA

-264 ILSKKKTEQERS
+264 ILSKKKMEQERS
-276 EVQSGA
+276 EAQS
-282 QEEREEETQAA
+282 
-293 VEAETKEEPG
+293 EAE
-303 LVVEEERKAES
+303 
-314 PEFEANPKPEVE
+314 
-326 PKPEADVEPQAA
+326 VEPQAA
-338 VEAEPKEEPGLA
+338 VGEELQ
-350 VEEEP
+350 
-355 EEEPKTAV
+355 EEPKTAV
-363 AGEAEEEVQTIVEA
+363 EEEDKEEVQTIVEV
-377 EDKAVSGEVSDEEP
+377 EDKVVPEETSQEDFKEVSETEPREIPKEES
-391 KATAE
+391 KKE
-396 KELREDPKKEAKG
+396 SEEESKKELKKES
-409 KPEEEPKEELSFEEA
+409 EEEPKEELSFEEA

>member
-74 LLGFVLVM
+74 LLVFVLVM

-117 YPMQLRVLAYSLLY
+117 YPMQIRILTYSLLY
-131 TAIPWLFSFMTFFL
+131 TAIPWLFSLLTFFL
-145 FGSSANNPI
+145 FGSSANNSI
-154 LSMAEEVFFNVLIG
+154 LSMLEEVFFNVVIG

-185 SIGLIDAMKKSAE
+185 SMGLIDAMKKSAE

-264 ILSKKKTEQERS
+264 ILSKKKMEQERS
-276 EVQSGA
+276 EVQPEA
-282 QEEREEETQAA
+282 QKEREEE
-293 VEAETKEEPG
+293 PG
-303 LVVEEERKAES
+303 LIAEEERKAGAPES
-314 PEFEANPKPEVE
+314 EAE
-326 PKPEADVEPQAA
+326 PKPEAEVEPQVA
-338 VEAEPKEEPGLA
+338 VGEELQ
-350 VEEEP
+350 
-355 EEEPKTAV
+355 EEPKTTV
-363 AGEAEEEVQTIVEA
+363 EEEDKEEVQTIVEA
-377 EDKAVSGEVSDEEP
+377 EDKAVPEETSQEESKEVSETEPREVSKEE
-391 KATAE
+391 
-396 KELREDPKKEAKG
+396 PKKEA
-409 KPEEEPKEELSFEEA
+409 EEEPKEELSFEEA